1 MTSHP
6 MTEQPSLFGEPTH
19 PTEPSLE
26 LVELARA
33 LPTSVHFGTSTWTYD
48 GWKGDVYRR
57 SYRGPQPAKRLEEYV
72 RYPLFGAVGIDSA
85 FYEPP
90 SEEVLASYAR
100 ALPPGFPCVSKAWDQ
115 ITVKRFSRDPRCGKA
130 AGRSNPDFLNPDLF
144 KHARPPPHA
153 PVFRYHAACFV
164 FEFQAMHG
172 RDLPGP
178 HPWAQELDPVLA
190 QLPRDFRSCV

>member
-33 LPTSVHFGTSTWTYD
+33 LATSVHFGTSTWTYD

-72 RYPLFGAVGIDSA
+72 RYPLFGAVGIDTA

-90 SEEVLASYAR
+90 SEEVLASSAPP
-100 ALPPGFPCVSKAWDQ
+100 LPPPFPRSTKA
-115 ITVKRFSRDPRCGKA
+115 RDP
-130 AGRSNPDFLNPDLF
+130 
-144 KHARPPPHA
+144 
-153 PVFRYHAACFV
+153 
-164 FEFQAMHG
+164 
-172 RDLPGP
+172 LP
-178 HPWAQELDPVLA
+178 AN
-190 QLPRDFRSCV
+190 